1 MISFYFTAEV
11 LPVMLCSLGILQD
24 MKAAARRAP
33 VCLLQSGLLGEE
45 ADVSSSERISGVGT
59 PDTPKWGREGKRSE
73 PRSCRQCHGGAGIL
87 LAGQTQALELT
98 GEIRV
103 P

>member
-1 MISFYFTAEV
+1 
-11 LPVMLCSLGILQD
+11 MLCSLGILQD
-24 MKAAARRAP
+24 MKKAARKAP
-33 VCLLQSGLLGEE
+33 VCLLCSGLLGEE
-45 ADVSSSERISGVGT
+45 ADVSSSERNSGVGT
-59 PDTPKWGREGKRSE
+59 SDTPKSGREGKCSK

-87 LAGQTQALELT
+87 LVGQSQALEVT